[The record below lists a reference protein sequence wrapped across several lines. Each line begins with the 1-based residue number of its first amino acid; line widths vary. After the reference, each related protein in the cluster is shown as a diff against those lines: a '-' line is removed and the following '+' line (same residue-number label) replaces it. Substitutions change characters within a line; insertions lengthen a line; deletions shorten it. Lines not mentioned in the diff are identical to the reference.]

1 MERWYCTL
9 RQRQV
14 RYVRKTLSFSK
25 SDAYHHMVTNWF
37 IIDHNLAV
45 NSSWLFTTYFVT
57 TTKFESLTGEDWQIV
72 ATVEVKSGTDPAGA
86 LERLGAIQKSFEQT
100 PPRTR
105 NFAVLGV
112 VTSEMRRRLDEM
124 NVAKD
129 FELYQ
134 ILNDDKSWNDFI
146 MEIFHHTLRIA

>member
-1 MERWYCTL
+1 M
-9 RQRQV
+9 
-14 RYVRKTLSFSK
+14 
-25 SDAYHHMVTNWF
+25 
-37 IIDHNLAV
+37 
-45 NSSWLFTTYFVT
+45 T

-134 ILNDDKSWNDFI
+134 ILNDDKSWDDFI